1 MQCNSEKSKNKLFC
15 IYDFNSV
22 LTACMIQSVSCEKKF
37 CRLLGRVKRFSSK
50 PANTL
55 RELYHSVLID
65 GEPTDFL
72 NFRTKS
78 ITTEVRGEYNVL
90 FGDKGNGIV
99 FGFSANF
106 GNVLGGAKRRPKY
119 FQKMI
124 KHFRKIILQNIS
136 HKEAKHFQK

>member
-1 MQCNSEKSKNKLFC
+1 MKRS
-15 IYDFNSV
+15 
-22 LTACMIQSVSCEKKF
+22 
-37 CRLLGRVKRFSSK
+37 GRFGRISQIGFDP
-50 PANTL
+50 PAPP
-55 RELYHSVLID
+55 
-65 GEPTDFL
+65 G
-72 NFRTKS
+72 
-78 ITTEVRGEYNVL
+78 GEYNVL

>member
-1 MQCNSEKSKNKLFC
+1 
-15 IYDFNSV
+15 
-22 LTACMIQSVSCEKKF
+22 MIFINFLSDEIFGPAGPFFGSGVVVSQ
-37 CRLLGRVKRFSSK
+37 
-50 PANTL
+50 N
-55 RELYHSVLID
+55 LIPI
-65 GEPTDFL
+65 GL
-72 NFRTKS
+72 QG
-78 ITTEVRGEYNVL
+78 RGEYNVL

>member
-1 MQCNSEKSKNKLFC
+1 MINTRCGTVVK
-15 IYDFNSV
+15 DFDWEAK
-22 LTACMIQSVSCEKKF
+22 TRI
-37 CRLLGRVKRFSSK
+37 
-50 PANTL
+50 
-55 RELYHSVLID
+55 
-65 GEPTDFL
+65 
-72 NFRTKS
+72 
-78 ITTEVRGEYNVL
+78 RGEYNVL

>member
-1 MQCNSEKSKNKLFC
+1 MYIRTVS
-15 IYDFNSV
+15 SV
-22 LTACMIQSVSCEKKF
+22 VF
-37 CRLLGRVKRFSSK
+37 
-50 PANTL
+50 
-55 RELYHSVLID
+55 
-65 GEPTDFL
+65 
-72 NFRTKS
+72 
-78 ITTEVRGEYNVL
+78 RGEYNVL

-99 FGFSANF
+99 FGFSVNF